1 MSKIIFRISRNCFL
15 NSLNLRWKII
25 SDKIAKQKTSSKR
38 KFFAGTASY
47 LKENKI
53 SSLVFFFVHFPA
65 FIFAPIV
72 LG

>member
-1 MSKIIFRISRNCFL
+1 MLRIEAKNVTKNFTVKTK
-15 NSLNLRWKII
+15 NSQ
-25 SDKIAKQKTSSKR
+25 SR

-47 LKENKI
+47 LRKSKI
-53 SSLVFFFVHFPA
+53 SSLALFLVHFPA